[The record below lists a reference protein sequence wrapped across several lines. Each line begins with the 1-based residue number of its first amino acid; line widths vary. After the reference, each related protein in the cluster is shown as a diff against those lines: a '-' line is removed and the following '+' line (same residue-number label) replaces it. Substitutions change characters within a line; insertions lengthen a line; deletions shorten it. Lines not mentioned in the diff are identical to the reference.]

1 MITELT
7 NCVACDSTKLS
18 KILNLGLQPLANSY
32 LKDPTE
38 YEKTFPLQLNYCN
51 TCTHLQLSHSVDPKL
66 LFDNYL
72 YVSGTSETGREYF
85 NTFPQIVTKYTTG
98 KIVLDIACN
107 DGSQLDVFKSLGYQ
121 TYGIDPA
128 KNLYPISS
136 KNHIVECAYFTS
148 KVASGFGKRFDVI
161 IAQNVF
167 AHIPNPYQFLLD
179 CKKVLSTE
187 GYIFIQTSQA
197 DMIKNFEFDT
207 IYHEHISYFNL
218 KSMLE
223 LVHRVGL
230 KLVDVIKPEIHGTS
244 YVFVITNLD
253 KPEILNTES
262 IRSKFDLDKYAK
274 NARRLIL
281 EISSTIDKYK
291 LGGYKII
298 GYGAAAKG
306 NTLLNFGNIKLDY
319 IVDDNPLKQGLYT
332 PGTHIPIKN
341 PETLALEMG
350 RVLIVPLAWNF
361 YSEILQKVNGYKLHG
376 KIMKYFPKVS
386 IDAL

>member
-7 NCVACDSTKLS
+7 SCVACDSTKLS

-38 YEKTFPLQLNYCN
+38 YQKTFPLQLNYCN
-51 TCTHLQLSHSVDPKL
+51 TCTHLQLSHSVDPRL

-72 YVSGTSETGREYF
+72 YVSGTSKTGREYF
-85 NTFPQIVTKYTTG
+85 KTFPEIVKKYTPG
-98 KIVLDIACN
+98 KVVLDIACN

-128 KNLYPISS
+128 KNLYSLSS
-136 KNHIVECAYFTS
+136 KNHSVECAYFTS
-148 KVASGFGKRFDVI
+148 TVANAFGQRFDVI

-179 CKKVLSTE
+179 CKKILNTA

-218 KSMLE
+218 QSMLE
-223 LVHRVGL
+223 LVHRAGL
-230 KLVDVIKPEIHGTS
+230 RLVDVVKPEIHGTS

-253 KPEILNTES
+253 KPEIINTEP
-262 IRSKFDLDKYAK
+262 IRSKFELDKYAK
-274 NARRLIL
+274 NAHRLIA

-291 LGGYKII
+291 LGEYKIV

-319 IVDDNPLKQGLYT
+319 IVDDNNLKQGLYT
-332 PGTHIPIKN
+332 PGTRIPIKS
-341 PETLALEMG
+341 PEVLALETE
-350 RVLIVPLAWNF
+350 RVLVIPLAWNF
-361 YSEILQKVNGYKLHG
+361 YAEILQKVKSYGVRG
-376 KIMKYFPKVS
+376 KIIKYFPQVS